1 MAHRNSP
8 PNRVSGQKRP
18 AGGRPDAP
26 TSKRARTDSGPGPAL
41 DPQEIRELLLT
52 HSGDPK
58 SLFLAIEALLDQTP
72 EHEHPDLYRVLID
85 QASEQA
91 LETAELVYTVLL
103 DYHRRVHGGELNEEQ
118 LNHFGVSLALR
129 AMEPPP
135 RRVPGPP
142 GFHSLP
148 QEVFHAIAWQLGHL
162 GVVDDRTP
170 HTRVFHAVLLRFM
183 LSHRYAARA
192 LAPLMRVVRWCLQA
206 NTLWQASE
214 WQAACEHLMR
224 RPLSLV
230 GQTLPG
236 GLYIPRPLRA
246 QITSDWLDAVTLAIV
261 YLGPEGAEPLKRLFE
276 AARHPRSAQARALGH
291 LPLKELELRLMQAE
305 PSMNTCVM
313 DLGDVDMDPIPPD
326 QPSLAL
332 LLQHL
337 PTAAPEIQLFVL
349 GGLASAFDEFDDA
362 LQRRLHD
369 FMGLHA
375 TELRDT
381 IDRLITWRAE
391 FLDEA
396 PDAVEPLMVAEIV
409 RALQTVPV
417 LGGELS
423 VQLLLQLCKHAPLR
437 AIATDAALI
446 RLLERLLLNFS
457 CLSDDLHE
465 LRLDYLLSNLPP
477 ELGVPAFNRLP
488 VLQRARLLRTGY
500 GNVYE
505 PYLRAFAA
513 DASVERGI
521 RMGVLLFLIR
531 RLQGEGA
538 DHATVDLLCQLLT
551 RL

>member
-8 PNRVSGQKRP
+8 PNRVSVQKRP

-41 DPQEIRELLLT
+41 DPQSIRELLLT

-58 SLFLAIEALLDQTP
+58 GQLLAIEARLDQTP
-72 EHEHPDLYRVLID
+72 DHELPDLYRVLID
-85 QASEQA
+85 QASEQSQDV
-91 LETAELVYTVLL
+91 AELVYTVLL
-103 DYHRRVHGGELNEEQ
+103 DHHRRTQGGELNEER
-118 LNHFGVSLALR
+118 LSHFGVSLALS
-129 AMEPPP
+129 ALQPPM
-135 RRVPGPP
+135 RIPP
-142 GFHSLP
+142 GFQSLP
-148 QEVFHAIAWQLGHL
+148 LEVFHGIAWQLGHL
-162 GVVDDRTP
+162 GVADDRAGYTRDF
-170 HTRVFHAVLLRFM
+170 HTVLLRFM

-206 NTLWQASE
+206 NTLWRTSN
-214 WQAACEHLMR
+214 WQAVCEHLMR

-230 GQTLPG
+230 AQTVPG
-236 GLYIPRPLRA
+236 GLYIPAPLRA

-261 YLGPEGAEPLKRLFE
+261 YLGPQGAEPLGRLFE
-276 AARHPRSAQARALGH
+276 AARHPRSAHGLALAH
-291 LPLKELELRLMQAE
+291 LPLKELELRLMQHE

-313 DLGDVDMDPIPPD
+313 DLGDVDLDPIPSD

-369 FMGLHA
+369 FMGLYA
-375 TELRDT
+375 AELRDT

-391 FLDEA
+391 FLDEE
-396 PDAVEPLMVAEIV
+396 PDEVEPPMVAEIV
-409 RALQTVPV
+409 GALQTVPV

-538 DHATVDLLCQLLT
+538 DHATVDLLSQLLT